1 MQREV
6 LGSKSTNIKD
16 RCLLYVIFTD
26 LDEVQMCLADPKCF
40 WRIEIGFPNALNA
53 QMALCCF
60 CQKWV
65 LVLYFRMAL
74 DSRCLTSGILLLSAS
89 DDCGTHLLPKLS
101 IRTQKSTSLVPH
113 LLCLYKFEFRKYD
126 LKPEIDLELKRF
138 KKMC

>member
-40 WRIEIGFPNALNA
+40 WRIEIGFPNALNT
-53 QMALCCF
+53 QMALCF
-60 CQKWV
+60 FRQKWI
-65 LVLYFRMAL
+65 LVLYFRM
-74 DSRCLTSGILLLSAS
+74 DRCLTSGVLLLSAS
-89 DDCGTHLLPKLS
+89 DDWGTHLLPKLS
-101 IRTQKSTSLVPH
+101 IRTQKSTSLVQH